1 MLQYACHVGEVEC
14 SAWMHGGVVAACDAA
29 KSAVVV
35 AQPSALA
42 AQASRRCFLEAFSS
56 RW

>member
-29 KSAVVV
+29 QSAVVV
-35 AQPSALA
+35 AHPSAPA
-42 AQASRRCFLEAFSS
+42 ASRRCFLEAFSS